1 MTPNDVERK
10 GLPRGTY
17 ARIARRLR
25 PQVSRQFVAMVDKGE
40 KKSARVEA
48 ALRRVRDKITQ
59 GEAA

>member
-1 MTPNDVERK
+1 MEPEVVERK

-25 PQVSRQFVAMVDKGE
+25 PSVSRQFVAMVDRGE

-48 ALRRVRDKITQ
+48 ALRRVRDKINQ
-59 GEAA
+59 SEAA